1 MLLLTLLVFLALC
14 WMFCIGVSRMQPIAA
29 LLWLRAIRLLLV
41 QTPTFVQLLGL
52 LKQLVEIELPDN
64 VLL

>member
-14 WMFCIGVSRMQPIAA
+14 WMFCITVSRLQPIAA
-29 LLWLRAIRLLLV
+29 LRWLRAILLLWV

-52 LKQLVEIELPDN
+52 LEQLVEIELPDN

>member
-14 WMFCIGVSRMQPIAA
+14 WMFFIGVSRMQPIAA
-29 LLWLRAIRLLLV
+29 LLWLRAILLLLV